1 MWYYNTAIHDRVI
14 VKFFHSRMSSRAE
27 DMINRFVASYPEMK
41 EVGAKF
47 PTTQPPDGQSDKSDI
62 ESLSPEKREAMTAVA
77 TKHGFKDLQEWSDVA
92 HELRLSAR
100 GKGLAGARQDGR
112 PDGRPSRERQQAH

>member
-1 MWYYNTAIHDRVI
+1 MARFLLFAAALLFLTLGTTPAPAIAADDFDPAVLDEMAKNQ
-14 VKFFHSRMSSRAE
+14 VPLTE

-47 PTTQPPDGQSDKSDI
+47 PTTQTPDGQSYKSDI

-77 TKHGFKDLQEWSDVA
+77 TKHGFKDLQEWSDVV
-92 HELRLSAR
+92 
-100 GKGLAGARQDGR
+100 
-112 PDGRPSRERQQAH
+112 SRWS